1 MSSHH
6 CRHRQIGQMSSNHYR
21 RRQMSSNQCQP
32 LPPELVKCP
41 ATTAAKLGRCPPTT
55 TAKAN
60 VLQLLPT
67 TTARISQ
74 MQNLITNDG
83 FTYIQPLLLKAAG
96 SLREFPSC
104 SSIFLCLQIMCW
116 EMIET
121 SHTDLPNIQYIWD
134 WGWGF
139 TYNGLSYNRTQL

>member
-1 MSSHH
+1 MAPKTFV
-6 CRHRQIGQMSSNHYR
+6 G
-21 RRQMSSNQCQP
+21 P
-32 LPPELVKCP
+32 LPPSWRKWSFLEDKCP
-41 ATTAAKLGRCPPTT
+41 PNSLYKRPANVLPPLPPPPKLDKCPPNTTADGKCTPTIHCTNVLLPLPPLPKLGRCPPNT

-83 FTYIQPLLLKAAG
+83 FTYIQPLLLRAAG

-104 SSIFLCLQIMCW
+104 S
-116 EMIET
+116 
-121 SHTDLPNIQYIWD
+121 
-134 WGWGF
+134 
-139 TYNGLSYNRTQL
+139 R